1 MTYLL
6 HTDIMPG
13 AMILLVAHEN
23 VLILILPPQMNKIAC
38 QAPLSIGFPRQ
49 EYWIG
54 LPFPS
59 PGDLPNSGTEPWSP
73 TLLVNFLPS
82 KLPRKAG
89 IYNNKPSLDYIFLYT
104 NGVIKCHF

>member
-59 PGDLPNSGTEPWSP
+59 PGDLPNSGTEPGCLTSP
-73 TLLVNFLPS
+73 AL
-82 KLPRKAG
+82 G
-89 IYNNKPSLDYIFLYT
+89 GGFLY
-104 NGVIKCHF
+104 H

>member
-13 AMILLVAHEN
+13 AMLLLVAHEN
-23 VLILILPPQMNKIAC
+23 VLILILSPQMNKIAC

-49 EYWIG
+49 EYWVG

-59 PGDLPNSGTEPWSP
+59 PGDLPDQGTEPMTPAWQADS
-73 TLLVNFLPS
+73 FPS
-82 KLPRKAG
+82 EPPKEYW
-89 IYNNKPSLDYIFLYT
+89 I
-104 NGVIKCHF
+104 VIS

>member
-13 AMILLVAHEN
+13 AMLLLVAHEN
-23 VLILILPPQMNKIAC
+23 VLILILSPQMNKTAC

-49 EYWIG
+49 EYWVG

-59 PGDLPNSGTEPWSP
+59 PGDLPNSRIKPESP
-73 TLLVNFLPS
+73 TLQAHSLPFEW
-82 KLPRKAG
+82 PG
-89 IYNNKPSLDYIFLYT
+89 KPHS
-104 NGVIKCHF
+104 